1 MEVNKMPKEIDA
13 KMLLSTSKNPSG
25 WFGTNYTFN
34 TYRGCEHH
42 CIYCDSRS
50 LCYRI
55 DNFDELI
62 VKRNAVELLNKE
74 LKNKRKK
81 GVIGT
86 GAMSDPYTRSEKH
99 YQLTRGCLEAIAKYR
114 FPIHITTKSNLILRD
129 IDVLQEINKI
139 YASVAITIT
148 TTDDE
153 LAKIVEPGA
162 SSSTD
167 RLKAL
172 GILSELGI
180 HTSITMMPVLPFLE
194 DTEENIL
201 DIVNK
206 ANYYGVKNIV
216 PWLGMSLRDRQRD
229 YYYKKLDKY
238 FPGIREKYE
247 KSYGDRYSCST
258 KNMKKLSYTLSNACS
273 KYGISLKMPTY
284 QSEVTAVQLS
294 FLSK

>member
-1 MEVNKMPKEIDA
+1 M
-13 KMLLSTSKNPSG
+13 
-25 WFGTNYTFN
+25 F
-34 TYRGCEHH
+34 
-42 CIYCDSRS
+42 
-50 LCYRI
+50 
-55 DNFDELI
+55 
-62 VKRNAVELLNKE
+62 
-74 LKNKRKK
+74 
-81 GVIGT
+81 
-86 GAMSDPYTRSEKH
+86 MSDPYTRSERH

-129 IDVLQEINKI
+129 IDILQEINKI

-148 TTDDE
+148 TTDDK

-162 SSSTD
+162 SSSRD

-180 HTSITMMPVLPFLE
+180 HTSITMMPILPFLE

-229 YYYKKLDKY
+229 YYYKKLDKH

-258 KNMKKLSYTLSNACS
+258 KNIKRLSYVLSNACS

-294 FLSK
+294 FLSNK